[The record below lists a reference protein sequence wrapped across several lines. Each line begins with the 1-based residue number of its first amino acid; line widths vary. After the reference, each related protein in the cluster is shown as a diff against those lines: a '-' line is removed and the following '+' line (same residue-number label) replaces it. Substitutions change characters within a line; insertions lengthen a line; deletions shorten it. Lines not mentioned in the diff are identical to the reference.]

1 MDVGMISQVVSQNA
15 TLSTK
20 TTAQSKAGAAAEQ
33 GGQVTDSSQ
42 AYSLDISAA
51 QTASQ
56 AIKGLTSD
64 QIDTLQQGIDKSYQ
78 IMIQTMTEQNL
89 KLQGWMDQGIGQ
101 LNFGGLMID
110 TSKFALPAV
119 ATTPEEAQQAVSD
132 GGDWSVNAVAGR
144 IFDMAT
150 AIAGNDTTKLQS
162 MQAAIEKGF
171 EQAGL
176 SWKDA
181 TGDDSMPQITQDTH
195 DAITKKFTDL
205 YAQLNSGTTDT
216 SAADTD
222 GSASSAASTA
232 AQS

>member
-20 TTAQSKAGAAAEQ
+20 TTAQSKTGTANEQ
-33 GGQVTDSSQ
+33 GSQVTDSSQ

-132 GGDWSVNAVAGR
+132 GGDWSVGAV
-144 IFDMAT
+144 AT

-216 SAADTD
+216 D
-222 GSASSAASTA
+222 GSTSSTAATA